1 MTAAKTTSAIDVH
14 KCLGSL
20 NKQGSTNPLNQQAQ
34 ALGLATCEAAR
45 NFHLESFQGS
55 NIPDKSDDFPKF
67 HSEEVQKGKMLGK
80 GSLMTV
86 FEVRSFHIESQNTEV
101 TDEEIFP
108 GEMESRKFIADH
120 FFRKGGDAR
129 YAVKSMNPEILKDQN
144 KFIQAMVDMA
154 TETRVLSS
162 IMHPNIVKLRAIAQ
176 GSWFH
181 EDYFIVMDRLYDT
194 LKKRMASWGKC
205 HRGLGGVAG
214 KLVDR
219 TGKKRAKL
227 YEERVVA
234 AFDLSSALAYLHENF
249 IIHRD
254 LKPQNLGFDIVSRK
268 SGWFPIATQG
278 FLTLPYFTICL
289 SQLFI

>member
-1 MTAAKTTSAIDVH
+1 
-14 KCLGSL
+14 
-20 NKQGSTNPLNQQAQ
+20 
-34 ALGLATCEAAR
+34 
-45 NFHLESFQGS
+45 
-55 NIPDKSDDFPKF
+55 
-67 HSEEVQKGKMLGK
+67 MLGK
-80 GSLMTV
+80 GSFVTV
-86 FEVRSFHIESQNTEV
+86 FEVRSFHIESQNTEES
-101 TDEEIFP
+101 DEEIFP

-120 FFRKGGDAR
+120 CDAR
-129 YAVKSMNPEILKDQN
+129 YAVKLLNPEILKDHN

-181 EDYFIVMDRLYDT
+181 EDYFIVMDRRYET
-194 LKKRMASWGKC
+194 LKKRLASWEKC

-219 TGKKRAKL
+219 MGKKKAKL

-278 FLTLPYFTICL
+278 SLTLPYFKICL